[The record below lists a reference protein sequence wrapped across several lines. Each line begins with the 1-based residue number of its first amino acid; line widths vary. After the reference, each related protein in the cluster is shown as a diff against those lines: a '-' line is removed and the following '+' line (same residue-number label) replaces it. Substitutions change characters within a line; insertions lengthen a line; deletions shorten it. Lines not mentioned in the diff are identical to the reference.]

1 MTCEASQFQCGNG
14 RCIPNTWKC
23 DGENDCGD
31 NSDEDDSCENKTCSY
46 IQFTCESSG
55 HCIPQ
60 SWHCDGDNDCFDNTD
75 ETGCPPIACS
85 SSQFKCSNLKQ
96 CIHES
101 YKCDGIPDCDD
112 GSDEQGC
119 PVLAPNQC
127 NSDSQFQCAK
137 SGICV
142 PKGWYCD
149 GTPDCEDKSDEPE
162 RCGTIRCKEG
172 HFKCNNDK
180 CVFKSY
186 ICDGED
192 DCGDGSDELQE
203 EHACHAPT
211 SPCPEGHWRCP
222 NAHATNLCIPYSN
235 VCDGRA
241 ECPDGTDEGPDCDLD
256 DCGGTKAGCS
266 NGCVQTPQGALC
278 TCPPGESLSKNDS
291 RICVD
296 TDECSPPGICSQT
309 CNNIKGGKSAP
320 GYFCS
325 CATGYELDT
334 DKSFCKTQVN
344 RSEAFLVISNRRTL
358 LTSDLQRHSLE
369 RIPVDVE
376 NVVATASNMVDDI
389 IYWSDMATKKI
400 MYLRRSQD
408 EGAKTLFSS
417 GIDLVEGLAYDWV
430 GKNIYWLDS
439 RLNTIEVAKENGT
452 NRMILVNQN
461 ISQPRGLTLD
471 PSPGARWLFWTDWG
485 ENPRIERIGMDGS
498 SRQAIITTKIYWPN
512 GLALDIPTKRVYFA
526 DSKLDFIDFCNY
538 DGSGRQ
544 QVIAHSHYLLH
555 PHSLYVFE
563 DQIYWTDRQLNRVLK
578 VGLFLLLISLLCLS
592 FKGKN
597 VIIVQTTGRI
607 KVDQLSKFSMKC

>member
-14 RCIPNTWKC
+14 RCIPMTWKC

-127 NSDSQFQCAK
+127 NKDSQFQCKK

-162 RCGTIRCKEG
+162 TCGTIRCKEG

-192 DCGDGSDELQE
+192 DCGDGSDELLE
-203 EHACHAPT
+203 EHACHAPKT
-211 SPCPEGHWRCP
+211 PCPEGHWRCP
-222 NAHATNLCIPYSN
+222 NQHATDVCIPYNS
-235 VCDGRA
+235 VCDGRPD
-241 ECPDGTDEGPDCDLD
+241 CPDGTDEGPDCDLD
-256 DCGGTKAGCS
+256 DCGGTKSGCS

-278 TCPPGESLSKNDS
+278 TCPPGESLSPNDT
-291 RICVD
+291 RTCVD
-296 TDECSPPGICSQT
+296 TDECSPPGRCSQLCT
-309 CNNIKGGKSAP
+309 NIKGGKGAP
-320 GYFCS
+320 GFYCE
-325 CATGYELDT
+325 CAQGYELDS
-334 DKSFCKTQVN
+334 DKSFCKTKVN
-344 RSEAFLVISNRRTL
+344 RTEAFLVISNRRTL

-369 RIPVDVE
+369 RIPVNVE
-376 NVVATASNMVDDI
+376 NVVATASNMLDDI
-389 IYWSDMATKKI
+389 IYWSDMSTKKI
-400 MYLRRSQD
+400 MFLRRNED
-408 EGAKTLFSS
+408 EGAQTLFSS

-452 NRMILVNQN
+452 HRMILVNQN

-471 PSPGARWLFWTDWG
+471 PSPDAKWLFWTDWG

-538 DGSGRQ
+538 DGTGRQ
-544 QVIAHSHYLLH
+544 QVVANSHYLLH

-578 VGLFLLLISLLCLS
+578 VRSS
-592 FKGKN
+592 S
-597 VIIVQTTGRI
+597 QS
-607 KVDQLSKFSMKC
+607 SKE